1 MSPAPSRNPEP
12 ARLGLSDR
20 RVRTAPGQSGRSKLI
35 EEGLSTV
42 KKYLLVALGVIAVSA
57 MLAGDALGVAAFL
70 TVRAQHHHTTKKAE
84 QKKAPSKP
92 TISKALF
99 VQIPQFV
106 VTIPASPDGK
116 GGSVYLQ
123 LSMSFLTES
132 KRATEDFSKL
142 IPIIKSGIISHVM
155 SSGMSPDSEP
165 MKMKHKITAQSLAL
179 VNSIVSQSDSAVGDK
194 PFLGA
199 YITTFITQ

>member
-1 MSPAPSRNPEP
+1 M
-12 ARLGLSDR
+12 
-20 RVRTAPGQSGRSKLI
+20 
-35 EEGLSTV
+35 
-42 KKYLLVALGVIAVSA
+42 KKYLLIALGAIVV
-57 MLAGDALGVAAFL
+57 LALLVGDALAIAAFL
-70 TVRAQHHHTTKKAE
+70 SMRTQQQQQQTAKIPE

-92 TISKALF
+92 TVSKALF
-99 VQIPQFV
+99 VQIPKFV
-106 VTIPASPDGK
+106 VAVPASPDGK

-132 KRATEDFSKL
+132 KRATEDFTKL
-142 IPIIKSGIISHVM
+142 MPIIKSGIISHVM
-155 SSGMSPDSEP
+155 SSGTSPDSAP
-165 MKMKHKITAQSLAL
+165 MKMKHEITTQSLAL